1 MALSYTSATEQPVE
15 ASVASQPALPSSEL
29 ALLMMGAMAGAAMTK
44 AARKEYRKMARKTTW
59 KMVGY
64 KMKRMLGFKA
74 PDVPDTIFGMNFWL
88 FFGIVVVGAAFGA
101 WLFGFW
107 AFLVLIALGL
117 IIYLLV
123 KDDL

>member
-1 MALSYTSATEQPVE
+1 MALSYTSATQQPVE
-15 ASVASQPALPSSEL
+15 ASGAAQHALPTSEM
-29 ALLMMGAMAGAAMTK
+29 ALLMTAALAGASMTK
-44 AARKEYRKMARKTTW
+44 AAKKQYRKMARKAAFT
-59 KMVGY
+59 MVGY
-64 KMKRMLGFKA
+64 KIKRMFGFKA

-88 FFGIVVVGAAFGA
+88 FLGIVVVAAAFGA

-107 AFLVLIALGL
+107 AFLVLVALGF

>member
-1 MALSYTSATEQPVE
+1 MALSYTSATEQPIE
-15 ASVASQPALPSSEL
+15 APVAPQHALPSSEI
-29 ALLMMGAMAGAAMTK
+29 ALLMTAAVAGASMTK
-44 AARKEYRKMARKTTW
+44 AAKKQYRKMARKAAFS
-59 KMVGY
+59 MMGY
-64 KMKRMLGFKA
+64 KIKRMLGFKA

-107 AFLVLIALGL
+107 AFLVLIGLGV